1 MTPPGILQ
9 GPEPE
14 DEAEHFELCVTCG
27 QAFDM
32 RDLEQVLYHDEEMHE
47 PMRSVEGR

>member
-1 MTPPGILQ
+1 MTSPGILQ

-27 QAFDM
+27 QAFDL

-47 PMRSVEGR
+47 PMRRD